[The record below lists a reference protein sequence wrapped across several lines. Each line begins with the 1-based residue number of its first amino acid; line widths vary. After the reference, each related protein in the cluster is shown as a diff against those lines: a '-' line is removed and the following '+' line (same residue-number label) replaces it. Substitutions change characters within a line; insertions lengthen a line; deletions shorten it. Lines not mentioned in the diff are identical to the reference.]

1 MKSAVYVVLRFLL
14 WLPLRLIFRVRWKNR
29 SNEPARETGPYIVCA
44 NHQTALDVIFLAVA
58 LRRQQPHF
66 MAKAELFKV
75 PFLGWLVRK
84 LGAFPVSRGTGDV
97 GAVKHA
103 IRLLKSEHSVG
114 VFPQGTRCAGREL
127 RDCNVKAGAG
137 MIAARTGAQVLPVY
151 IKMKGRRWRFL
162 RPVTVIVG
170 KPIPFADFGY
180 NPEAAGE
187 YARITGEIYEQICLL
202 DEADR
207 CAK

>member
-1 MKSAVYVVLRFLL
+1 M
-14 WLPLRLIFRVRWKNR
+14 
-29 SNEPARETGPYIVCA
+29 
-44 NHQTALDVIFLAVA
+44 
-58 LRRQQPHF
+58 
-66 MAKAELFKV
+66 
-75 PFLGWLVRK
+75 
-84 LGAFPVSRGTGDV
+84 